1 MQQECFQSIKPIL
14 ERNYVTINRQPIN
27 ERTFYTKI
35 MKHPSDDVL
44 KVIDQLAKWMLSQ
57 IEKLNYLDI
66 NVLLYTAA
74 VTTKEYLNDL
84 NKKYT
89 KKSPKAKVPQWIT
102 NIEAKILRLRRT
114 IGHLTIIINCKKTTI
129 FTNHQKILKERY
141 YKKYGNTKLH
151 TIKFKFTVLKHD
163 LCATSAKIKY
173 QKKRYNRKLINRKFS
188 VNPKAVYRYLKG
200 NKISTEK
207 LPIKE
212 SIETY
217 WKGIWQNKTTFNH
230 SAKWLQQ
237 LESTY
242 CSHVTPKIYGI
253 NLQLVNQIISKIQLQ
268 KSPESDLISSF
279 WYKRLSFHREK
290 LTELYQ
296 YTYRSN
302 LALPAWLTLART
314 SLLPKNTKTK
324 LAKSYRPIAC
334 LNFMY
339 KIYTSCLNSFLY
351 DHCHYH
357 KIITSEQA
365 ARKKGVWGCTE
376 QLLINK

>member
-1 MQQECFQSIKPIL
+1 M
-14 ERNYVTINRQPIN
+14 
-27 ERTFYTKI
+27 
-35 MKHPSDDVL
+35 
-44 KVIDQLAKWMLSQ
+44 
-57 IEKLNYLDI
+57 
-66 NVLLYTAA
+66 
-74 VTTKEYLNDL
+74 
-84 NKKYT
+84 
-89 KKSPKAKVPQWIT
+89 PQWIT

-114 IGHLTIIINCKKTTI
+114 ISHLTTIINCKKTGI
-129 FTNHQKILKERY
+129 FTNHQKDLKERY

-151 TIKFKFTVLKHD
+151 TLKFKLTVLKHN
-163 LCATSAKIKY
+163 LCATSTKLKY

-188 VNPKAVYRYLKG
+188 VNPKAVYRDFKG
-200 NKISTEK
+200 NNISTEK
-207 LPIKE
+207 LPTKE

-230 SAKWLQQ
+230 NAKWIQQ

-242 CSHVTPKIYGI
+242 CSHVTPKTYDI

-268 KSPESDLISSF
+268 KSPGSDLINSF
-279 WYKRLSFHREK
+279 WYKRLSFYREK

-296 YTYRSN
+296 HTYRGN

-314 SLLPKNTKTK
+314 SLLPKNTETE
-324 LAKSYRPIAC
+324 LAKNYRPIAC

-365 ARKKGVWGCTE
+365 AGKKGYGDAQNSC
-376 QLLINK
+376 